1 MHKSRLHLA
10 RLPLV
15 LIAGVLV
22 LCSSANA
29 FAEDLGKKTYELC
42 IACHSLKAGEN
53 GTGPTLYN
61 LIGRT
66 AGTTE
71 GFRFSGPMKR
81 SGIVWDQQT
90 LTAYLRNPQEVV
102 PGTRMPFSGMTDEAA
117 LKALVQ
123 YLETATKATQ
133 ETK

>member
-1 MHKSRLHLA
+1 MHKLRLF
-10 RLPLV
+10 LV
-15 LIAGVLV
+15 LLAGVLV
-22 LCSSANA
+22 GANA
-29 FAEDLGKKTYELC
+29 FAADLGKQSFELC
-42 IACHSLKAGEN
+42 IACHSLKAEQN

-66 AGTTE
+66 AGTVE

-81 SGIVWDQQT
+81 SAIVWDQKT
-90 LTAYLRNPQEVV
+90 LTAFLRNPQEVV

-117 LKALVQ
+117 LKALTQ
-123 YLETATKATQ
+123 YLETATKASP

>member
-1 MHKSRLHLA
+1 MHKSLLPPA
-10 RLPLV
+10 LLPLILV
-15 LIAGVLV
+15 AGVLYGA
-22 LCSSANA
+22 SAA
-29 FAEDLGKKTYELC
+29 GASAEDLGKKTYELC

-81 SGIVWDQQT
+81 SGIVWDQKT

-117 LKALVQ
+117 LKALEQ
-123 YLETATKATQ
+123 YLETATKASQ